1 MGNPPAVEVGDLI
14 PYEGGSYAYEL
25 LPKESIVL
33 IVPES
38 MYYKSA
44 VKVLP
49 DERLVASFGIE
60 TDNAEEV
67 EQAIEDLFAEGKYEY
82 YYSADLTQT
91 LVIMNTV
98 TLILKVSMYGF
109 TTLLTLVAVANII
122 NTISTGILLRR
133 KEFAMYRS
141 VGMDAHGFKKMIR
154 LETFLYGIKA
164 VLFGIPISILLSY
177 LMYSRMRGN
186 LFAFVPNYRMYP
198 VVIAAVF
205 GVIGLSM
212 LMSMNKIK
220 NDEIIDVLKEDIC

>member
-1 MGNPPAVEVGDLI
+1 
-14 PYEGGSYAYEL
+14 
-25 LPKESIVL
+25 
-33 IVPES
+33 
-38 MYYKSA
+38 
-44 VKVLP
+44 
-49 DERLVASFGIE
+49 
-60 TDNAEEV
+60 
-67 EQAIEDLFAEGKYEY
+67 
-82 YYSADLTQT
+82 
-91 LVIMNTV
+91 
-98 TLILKVSMYGF
+98 
-109 TTLLTLVAVANII
+109 
-122 NTISTGILLRR
+122 
-133 KEFAMYRS
+133 MYRS

-177 LMYSRMRGN
+177 LMYSRMRDN